1 MQVDR
6 QILHVDKP
14 IIQVGKQILRLL
26 RVVKQESK
34 SDKASLR

>member
-14 IIQVGKQILRLL
+14 IIHVGKQVLRLL